1 MTLGEKYAASV
12 ETMDNVAISFAS
24 VSGLRPL
31 ASHVEFG
38 FAPRTRA
45 SWRKRSFASAAWWPT
60 TPVVAAVF
68 IADVNTGSL
77 SSDASHWKAASIS
90 LALPD
95 PKASTIALSKEEGS
109 KRGIVFTQAAV
120 LEVHEP
126 AAVGIRQPN
135 AAAATFG
142 LPRWTL
148 RAMMRAKSK
157 TKSRSP
163 RANPHVDNYER
174 EELFIRAIPQKHY
187 FYFCFALVAS
197 GRARSLARNERS
209 SAANAISHRTVRIPT
224 TVPTSSSVTSTA
236 PPHTYSST

>member
-1 MTLGEKYAASV
+1 M
-12 ETMDNVAISFAS
+12 
-24 VSGLRPL
+24 
-31 ASHVEFG
+31 
-38 FAPRTRA
+38 
-45 SWRKRSFASAAWWPT
+45 
-60 TPVVAAVF
+60 
-68 IADVNTGSL
+68 
-77 SSDASHWKAASIS
+77 
-90 LALPD
+90 
-95 PKASTIALSKEEGS
+95 
-109 KRGIVFTQAAV
+109 FTQAAV

-157 TKSRSP
+157 TKCSP

-224 TVPTSSSVTSTA
+224 TVPTSSAWPSRTSPA
-236 PPHTYSST
+236 PSISLSSGLIWAK

>member
-1 MTLGEKYAASV
+1 MDSV
-12 ETMDNVAISFAS
+12 VISFVS

-126 AAVGIRQPN
+126 AAVGSRQPN

-142 LPRWTL
+142 LLRCTL
-148 RAMMRAKSK
+148 RAMMRAQSQKPNW
-157 TKSRSP
+157 RSP
-163 RANPHVDNYER
+163 REPARFQTTDNYEYTY
-174 EELFIRAIPQKHY
+174 IRSCGRVSDRFVRVLGAEVPSILPSHLT
-187 FYFCFALVAS
+187 LVGGARYCLAAS
-197 GRARSLARNERS
+197 ARLKRCPSLRAVEQ
-209 SAANAISHRTVRIPT
+209 
-224 TVPTSSSVTSTA
+224 
-236 PPHTYSST
+236 